1 VIKINLVREGR
12 APVRGASAG
21 AGPSASGG
29 GAANANNL
37 IIVAFLILAALLAGG
52 WYVVKSR
59 ELSAKLAD
67 VESKRL
73 EAQKLEAIIKEVE
86 AFEKRKEDLKK
97 RIDTINALK
106 QNQKGPV
113 RVMDRIS
120 QDLPD
125 LVWLDSLTLDG
136 GPKTIEIKGRGLNP
150 NAIAIFIEQIKAD
163 PLFDEPEVGNVTQA
177 TGGGGTGPDVYSF
190 TMKFGFKFDE
200 TAPAAGEE
208 GKGDGSTP
216 PPAR

>member
-1 VIKINLVREGR
+1 MIKINLVREGR
-12 APVRGASAG
+12 APVRGAAAG
-21 AGPSASGG
+21 GGPSAAGS

-37 IIVAFLILAALLAGG
+37 IIAAFLIVAALLAGG
-52 WYVVKSR
+52 WFMIKSR
-59 ELSAKLAD
+59 ELAAKKAD
-67 VESKRL
+67 VEAKQL

-97 RIDTINALK
+97 RIDTINNLK

-125 LVWLDSLTLDG
+125 LVWLDQLELDG
-136 GPKTIEIKGRGLNP
+136 AQKKIEVRGRGLNP

-177 TGGGGTGPDVYSF
+177 PSGTGPDVYSF

-200 TAPAAGEE
+200 TAPAEGEE
-208 GKGDGSTP
+208 GQGDGSTP
-216 PPAR
+216 APAR

>member
-1 VIKINLVREGR
+1 MIKINLVREGR
-12 APVRGASAG
+12 APVRGAAGGGASA
-21 AGPSASGG
+21 AGG

-37 IIVAFLILAALLAGG
+37 IIVAFLVIAALLAGG
-52 WYVVKSR
+52 WYLVKSR
-59 ELSAKLAD
+59 ELAAKIAD
-67 VESKRL
+67 KELKQV

-97 RIDTINALK
+97 RIDTINDLK

-125 LVWLDSLTLDG
+125 LVWIDKLSLDG
-136 GPKTIEIKGRGLNP
+136 GQKTIEVNGRGLNP

-163 PLFDEPEVGNVTQA
+163 PLFDEPSVGNVTQ
-177 TGGGGTGPDVYSF
+177 TSSGTGPDVYAF
-190 TMKFGFKFDE
+190 TMRFGFKFDD
-200 TAPAAGEE
+200 APPAEGEE
-208 GKGDGSTP
+208 EGTGEK
-216 PPAR
+216 PAPTR

>member
-12 APVRGASAG
+12 APVRGAAAG
-21 AGPSASGG
+21 AGPSAAGG

-37 IIVAFLILAALLAGG
+37 IVLALLVVAVLLAGG
-52 WYVVKSR
+52 WFMLKSR
-59 ELSAKLAD
+59 ELSTKQAD
-67 VESKRL
+67 VEAKQL

-97 RIDTINALK
+97 RIDTINNLK

-125 LVWLDSLTLDG
+125 LVWIDSLTLDG
-136 GPKTIEIKGRGLNP
+136 GPKTIEVKGRGLNP
-150 NAIAIFIEQIKAD
+150 NAIAIFVEQIKAD
-163 PLFDEPEVGNVTQA
+163 PLFEEPAVGNVTQSV
-177 TGGGGTGPDVYSF
+177 TSGGPDVYAF

-200 TAPAAGEE
+200 TAPAEGEE
-208 GKGDGSTP
+208 GKGDGSAP
-216 PPAR
+216 APAR

>member
-1 VIKINLVREGR
+1 MIKINLVREGR
-12 APVRGASAG
+12 APVRGSAG
-21 AGPSASGG
+21 GGAAAAGS

-37 IIVAFLILAALLAGG
+37 IILALLVIAALLAGG
-52 WYVVKSR
+52 WYLVKSR
-59 ELSAKLAD
+59 ELAAKIAD
-67 VESKRL
+67 KQLKQV

-97 RIDTINALK
+97 RIDTINDLK

-125 LVWLDSLTLDG
+125 LVWIDKLTLDG
-136 GPKTIEIKGRGLNP
+136 GQKTIEVDGRGLNP

-163 PLFDEPEVGNVTQA
+163 PLFDEPSVGNVTQ
-177 TGGGGTGPDVYSF
+177 TSSGRGPDVYSF
-190 TMKFGFKFDE
+190 TMRFGFKFDDAPPAE
-200 TAPAAGEE
+200 GEDQGAGGTPAPA
-208 GKGDGSTP
+208 
-216 PPAR
+216 R

>member
-12 APVRGASAG
+12 APVRGAAGGGAASA
-21 AGPSASGG
+21 GG

-37 IIVAFLILAALLAGG
+37 VVVAFLVIAALLAGG
-52 WYVVKSR
+52 WYLVKNR
-59 ELSAKLAD
+59 ELEARLAD
-67 VESKRL
+67 VDSKRI

-97 RIDTINALK
+97 RIDTINDLK

-120 QDLPD
+120 QNLPD
-125 LVWLDSLTLDG
+125 LVWLDKVALDG
-136 GPKTIEIKGRGLNP
+136 ALKMIEVNGRGLNA

-163 PLFDEPEVGNVTQA
+163 PLFDEPQVGNVTQA
-177 TGGGGTGPDVYSF
+177 STGTGQDVYSF
-190 TMKFGFKFDE
+190 TMKFGFKFDD
-200 TAPAAGEE
+200 APPAEGEE
-208 GKGDGSTP
+208 GKGDGETP
-216 PPAR
+216 APAR

>member
-21 AGPSASGG
+21 AGPSTSGG
-29 GAANANNL
+29 GAANVNNL
-37 IIVAFLILAALLAGG
+37 IIVGFLILAALLAGG

-59 ELSAKLAD
+59 ELATKKAD
-67 VESKRL
+67 VEAKQQ

-125 LVWLDSLTLDG
+125 LVWLDQLTLDG
-136 GPKTIEIKGRGLNP
+136 GQKTIEIKGRGLNP

-177 TGGGGTGPDVYSF
+177 TSSASTGPDVYSF

-200 TAPAAGEE
+200 TAPAASEE
-208 GKGDGSTP
+208 GKGDGTTP

>member
-1 VIKINLVREGR
+1 MIKINLVREGR
-12 APVRGASAG
+12 APVRGSSGGG
-21 AGPSASGG
+21 AATTGG

-37 IIVAFLILAALLAGG
+37 IILALVVIAALLAGG

-59 ELSAKLAD
+59 ELSTKLAD
-67 VESKRL
+67 VESKRI

-97 RIDTINALK
+97 RIDTINDLK

-125 LVWLDSLTLDG
+125 LVWLDRVSLDG
-136 GPKTIEIKGRGLNP
+136 ALKTIDVEGRGLNP

-163 PLFDEPEVGNVTQA
+163 PLFDEPSVGNVTQTA
-177 TGGGGTGPDVYSF
+177 SGKGPDVYSF
-190 TMKFGFKFDE
+190 KMKFGFQFDD
-200 TAPAAGEE
+200 APPPEDGEE
-208 GKGDGSTP
+208 GKGTGDKP
-216 PPAR
+216 APAR

>member
-1 VIKINLVREGR
+1 MIKINLVREGR
-12 APVRGASAG
+12 APVRGAAAG
-21 AGPSASGG
+21 AGPSAVGG

-37 IIVAFLILAALLAGG
+37 VIAAFLILAAVLAGG
-52 WYVVKSR
+52 WFMIKSR
-59 ELSAKLAD
+59 ELSAKRAD
-67 VESKRL
+67 VEAKQI

-97 RIDTINALK
+97 RIDTINNLK

-125 LVWLDSLTLDG
+125 LVWLDRLTLDG
-136 GPKTIEIKGRGLNP
+136 GPKTIEVTGRGLNP
-150 NAIAIFIEQIKAD
+150 NAIALFIEQIKND
-163 PLFDEPEVGNVTQA
+163 PLFDEPQVGNVTQA
-177 TGGGGTGPDVYSF
+177 TGGTGPDVYSF

-200 TAPAAGEE
+200 TAPAEGEE
-208 GKGDGSTP
+208 GEDDGAAP
-216 PPAR
+216 PSAR

>member
-1 VIKINLVREGR
+1 MIKINLIREGR
-12 APVRGASAG
+12 APVRGGSTGGGG
-21 AGPSASGG
+21 ATAAGG

-37 IIVAFLILAALLAGG
+37 VIVAFLVIAALLAGG
-52 WYVVKSR
+52 WFVIKSR
-59 ELSAKLAD
+59 ELSTKQAD
-67 VESKRL
+67 VEAKQQ

-97 RIDTINALK
+97 RIDTINNLK

-136 GPKTIEIKGRGLNP
+136 GPKTIEVKGRGLNP

-163 PLFDEPEVGNVTQA
+163 PLFEEPQVGNVTQA
-177 TGGGGTGPDVYSF
+177 SSGTGPDVYTF
-190 TMKFGFKFDE
+190 NMKFGFKFDD
-200 TAPAAGEE
+200 APPAEGEE

-216 PPAR
+216 APAR